1 MNPQEFEITRLR
13 HDLMAAAET
22 EIRELRHRLL
32 EELLTQA
39 RLEGIALKDL
49 IRIMEGMK

>member
-1 MNPQEFEITRLR
+1 MDAQEFEITRLR
-13 HDLMAAAET
+13 HDLMAAET

-32 EELLTQA
+32 EELLNCA

>member
-13 HDLMAAAET
+13 HDLAAAET

>member
-1 MNPQEFEITRLR
+1 MDAQEFEITRLR
-13 HDLMAAAET
+13 HDLMAAET
-22 EIRELRHRLL
+22 EIRELRHKLL

-39 RLEGIALKDL
+39 RLDHINVSDL

>member
-1 MNPQEFEITRLR
+1 MDAQEFEITRLR
-13 HDLMAAAET
+13 HDLMAAET
-22 EIRELRHRLL
+22 EIKELRHRLL

>member
-1 MNPQEFEITRLR
+1 MTPQEFEITRLR
-13 HDLMAAAET
+13 HDLMAAET
-22 EIRELRHRLL
+22 EIKEIRRRLL
-32 EELLTQA
+32 EELLQYA